1 MVRLVAFSN
10 PRAAL
15 VSLYPGFDARLI
27 DAYVAMDF
35 RGLVLQAFGQGNGPT
50 DTPAFASALQRAVER
65 GVVVCAV
72 TECLR
77 GATVT
82 AYGTGLDRLGVVL
95 CANQTPECSYAKL
108 CVMLSRLPA
117 SPKWVRVH
125 MKLSLR
131 GEADGSG
138 IAQRSKLA
146 RRLN

>member
-82 AYGTGLDRLGVVL
+82 AYGTGLGPR
-95 CANQTPECSYAKL
+95 SY
-108 CVMLSRLPA
+108 
-117 SPKWVRVH
+117 
-125 MKLSLR
+125 
-131 GEADGSG
+131 EAV
-138 IAQRSKLA
+138 AQRRG
-146 RRLN
+146 RRIGHCAEV